1 MRCMRMM
8 VLAFSLLVLLA
19 SGAFANFVHKDVPD
33 DSNAIAF
40 DQRLLLLQAHEEY
53 IWPDA
58 IYSQQQINAQQSN
71 MIKDGWIAHNLSFT
85 LKALPREDN
94 NFVLPLLNRGLLNY
108 STGNYDKAYRYLLNA
123 QMSMED
129 LKQKSMTLAGERAK
143 IFKGE
148 HYERAMVSF
157 YLGLMLYEKGDY
169 ENARAMFSRTLECDR
184 ETVPDQKRLDKLAK
198 QYVRNI
204 DGGSEQEF
212 INIYTTL
219 GNDNRLAYYML
230 ARTYK
235 KLDQHRDSE
244 ISMDHADDWQDV
256 PAFVKEESCGV
267 FVDRADSFD
276 IRPPSGNPYAAKERL
291 EKDNLVV
298 LIQMGFAPAKQ
309 ASGWEGRKDILAP
322 REYPE
327 RKAVLYIDGERV
339 GEAYPLFN
347 LMHQAAPTVRTTKD
361 TAQTGK
367 AAGKFAVGIFAAVV
381 DQFIGTDLQG
391 VVQDKWSVAA
401 DTRRWGSL
409 PNEFK
414 LISAQ
419 VEPGLHTVTVLFY
432 DQDGNPLPHY
442 EQTHYFI
449 PAKKD
454 KETFL
459 VLRSLRDKCNTVRDF
474 YGSKMQSYNAKKN
487 EIVFN
492 AGDLAGIQVGQDLD
506 IIAFDLGDEKLN
518 QQFMK
523 EGYVQPGFTK
533 ITFLK
538 QRFDQQYKQS
548 TVTRVGVARISNL
561 TKSKAVCTLVEG
573 NLDPKKTYF
582 ITNYN
587 LPMPVI
593 KDENNYDTLQ
603 KGI

>member
-1 MRCMRMM
+1 MRCMRIM
-8 VLAFSLLVLLA
+8 VLAFCLLVLLA
-19 SGAFANFVHKDVPD
+19 SSAFANFVHKDVPD

-40 DQRLLLLQAHEEY
+40 DQRLLLRQADEEY
-53 IWPDA
+53 IWPDV
-58 IYSQQQINAQQSN
+58 IHSQQQIKAQKSN
-71 MIKDGWIAHNLSFT
+71 MIKDAWIAHNLSFT

-157 YLGLMLYEKGDY
+157 YLGLMLYDKGDY

-184 ETVPDQKRLDKLAK
+184 ETVPDKKRLNKLAK
-198 QYVRNI
+198 KYVREI
-204 DGGSEQEF
+204 DGGTEQQF
-212 INIYTTL
+212 IKIYTTL
-219 GNDNRLAYYML
+219 GNDHRLAYYML
-230 ARTYK
+230 ARTYN

-256 PAFVKEESCGV
+256 PAFIKEESCGV
-267 FVDRADSFD
+267 FVGKTNLLD
-276 IRPPSGNPYAAKERL
+276 IPPPPDNPYAAKEKL
-291 EKDNLVV
+291 EKDNLVI

-309 ASGWEGRKDILAP
+309 TSGFEGRKDILAP
-322 REYPE
+322 RDYLE
-327 RKAVLYIDGERV
+327 RKAVLYVDGKRV
-339 GEAYPLFN
+339 GEAYPIFN
-347 LMHQAAPTVRTTKD
+347 LMHQAAPTVRTLKD

-367 AAGKFAVGIFAAVV
+367 AAGKFLVGVFASVLSS
-381 DQFIGTDLQG
+381 DLG
-391 VVQDKWSVAA
+391 RLVRDKWSVAA

-409 PNEFK
+409 PNELQ
-414 LISAQ
+414 LISAR

-432 DQDGNPLPHY
+432 DQNGNPLPHY

-449 PAKKD
+449 PTKKD

-459 VLRSLRDKCNTVRDF
+459 VLRSLRDKCNTVKDF
-474 YGSKMQSYNAKKN
+474 YGSKIKSYNAKKN

-492 AGDLAGIQVGQDLD
+492 AKDLAGIQVGQNLD
-506 IIAFDLGDEKLN
+506 IITFALGDEKLN
-518 QQFMK
+518 QQFVK
-523 EGYVQPGFTK
+523 EGYVEPDFTN
-533 ITFLK
+533 IMLLK
-538 QRFDQQYKQS
+538 QKFDQKYKKS
-548 TVTRVGVARISNL
+548 TVTRVGVARVSKL
-561 TKSKAVCTLVEG
+561 TRSKAVCTLVEG
-573 NLDPKKTYF
+573 NLDSKKTYF
-582 ITNYN
+582 ISNYK
-587 LPMPVI
+587 LPIPVI
-593 KDENNYDTLQ
+593 KDENNYDILQ

>member
-1 MRCMRMM
+1 MRCMRIM
-8 VLAFSLLVLLA
+8 VLAFCLLVLLA

-40 DQRLLLLQAHEEY
+40 DQRLLLRQADEEY
-53 IWPDA
+53 IWPDV
-58 IYSQQQINAQQSN
+58 IHSQQQIKAQKSN
-71 MIKDGWIAHNLSFT
+71 MIKDAWIAHNLSFT

-157 YLGLMLYEKGDY
+157 YLGLMLYDKGDY

-184 ETVPDQKRLDKLAK
+184 ETVPDKKRLNKLAK
-198 QYVRNI
+198 QFTRKKK
-204 DGGSEQEF
+204 GGTEQEF
-212 INIYTTL
+212 MTIYQTL
-219 GNDNRLAYYML
+219 GNDHRLAYYML
-230 ARTYK
+230 ARTYN

-256 PAFVKEESCGV
+256 PAFIKEESCGV
-267 FVDRADSFD
+267 FVGKTNLLD
-276 IRPPSGNPYAAKERL
+276 IPPPPDNPYAAKEKL
-291 EKDNLVV
+291 EKDNLVI

-309 ASGWEGRKDILAP
+309 TSGFEGRKDILAP
-322 REYPE
+322 RDYLE
-327 RKAVLYIDGERV
+327 RKAVLYVDGKRV
-339 GEAYPLFN
+339 GEAYPIFN
-347 LMHQAAPTVRTTKD
+347 LMHQAAPTVRTLKD

-367 AAGKFAVGIFAAVV
+367 AAGKFLVGVFASVLSS
-381 DQFIGTDLQG
+381 DLG
-391 VVQDKWSVAA
+391 RLVRDKWSVAA

-409 PNEFK
+409 PNELQ
-414 LISAQ
+414 LISAR

-432 DQDGNPLPHY
+432 DQNGNPLPHY

-449 PAKKD
+449 PTKKD

-459 VLRSLRDKCNTVRDF
+459 VLRSLRDKCNTVKDF
-474 YGSKMQSYNAKKN
+474 YGSKIKSYNAKKN

-506 IIAFDLGDEKLN
+506 IITFDLGDEKLN
-518 QQFMK
+518 QQFIK

-533 ITFLK
+533 MTFLK
-538 QRFDQQYKQS
+538 QRFDQKYKQS

-582 ITNYN
+582 ITNYK
-587 LPMPVI
+587 LPVPVI

>member
-1 MRCMRMM
+1 MRCMRIM
-8 VLAFSLLVLLA
+8 VLAFCLLVLLA

-40 DQRLLLLQAHEEY
+40 DQRLLLRQAHEEY
-53 IWPDA
+53 IWPDT
-58 IYSQQQINAQQSN
+58 IYSQQQMKAQRSN

-108 STGNYDKAYRYLLNA
+108 STGNYDKAYRYLVNA

-157 YLGLMLYEKGDY
+157 YLGLMLYDKGDY
-169 ENARAMFSRTLECDR
+169 ENARAMFSRTLEYDR
-184 ETVPDQKRLDKLAK
+184 ETVPEQERLDKLAK
-198 QYVRNI
+198 KYTRKKK
-204 DGGSEQEF
+204 GGTEQEF
-212 INIYTTL
+212 MTIYQTL
-219 GNDNRLAYYML
+219 GNDHRLAYYML

-256 PAFVKEESCGV
+256 PAFIKEESFGG
-267 FVDRADSFD
+267 FLGRAHSFD
-276 IRPPSGNPYAAKERL
+276 PPPPPDNPYAAKERL
-291 EKDNLVV
+291 EKDNLVI

-309 ASGWEGRKDILAP
+309 TSGFEGRKDILAP
-322 REYPE
+322 RDYPE
-327 RKAVLYIDGERV
+327 RKTVLYVDGKRV
-339 GEAYPLFN
+339 GEAYPIFN
-347 LMHQAAPTVRTTKD
+347 LMHQAAPTVRTLKD

-367 AAGKFAVGIFAAVV
+367 AAGKFLVGIFASALSS
-381 DQFIGTDLQG
+381 DLG
-391 VVQDKWSVAA
+391 RLVRDKWSVAG

-409 PNEFK
+409 PNEFQ
-414 LISAQ
+414 LISAR

-432 DQDGNPLPHY
+432 DQNGNPLPHY

-449 PAKKD
+449 PTKKD

-492 AGDLAGIQVGQDLD
+492 ARDLAGIQVGQNLD
-506 IIAFDLGDEKLN
+506 IITFDLGDEKLN
-518 QQFMK
+518 QEFVK
-523 EGYVQPGFTK
+523 EGYVAPGFTN
-533 ITFLK
+533 IMILK
-538 QRFDQQYKQS
+538 QRFDQKYKKS
-548 TVTRVGVARISNL
+548 SITRVGVARVSKL
-561 TKSKAVCTLVEG
+561 TRSKAVCTLVEG
-573 NLDPKKTYF
+573 NLDSKKTYF
-582 ITNYN
+582 ISNYK

>member
-1 MRCMRMM
+1 MKHLRLM
-8 VLAFSLLVLLA
+8 VLAFSLLVVFA

-40 DQRLLLLQAHEEY
+40 DQRLLLRQAHEEY

-71 MIKDGWIAHNLSFT
+71 MIKDAWIAHNLSFT

-157 YLGLMLYEKGDY
+157 YLGLMLYHRGDY

-184 ETVPDQKRLDKLAK
+184 ETVPDKKRLEKMAK
-198 QYVRNI
+198 KYVRNI
-204 DGGSEQEF
+204 EGGTEEQF

-235 KLDQHRDSE
+235 KLDQQRDSE

-256 PAFVKEESCGV
+256 PDFVKEESCGV
-267 FVDRADSFD
+267 FLDRTNSFD
-276 IRPPSGNPYAAKERL
+276 IRPPSSNPYAAQERL
-291 EKDNLVV
+291 EKDNLVI

-309 ASGWEGRKDILAP
+309 TSGWEGRRDILAP
-322 REYPE
+322 RDYPE
-327 RKAVLYIDGERV
+327 RKAVLYVDGERV
-339 GEAYPLFN
+339 GEAYPIFN
-347 LMHQAAPTVRTTKD
+347 LMHQATPTVRTLKD
-361 TAQTGK
+361 SAQTGK
-367 AAGKFAVGIFAAVV
+367 AVGKFIVGVFAAAL
-381 DQFIGTDLQG
+381 GGRDLARI
-391 VVQDKWSVAA
+391 VQDKWSVAA

-449 PAKKD
+449 PTKKD
-454 KETFL
+454 DETFL

-474 YGSKMQSYNAKKN
+474 YGSKVQSYNAKKN
-487 EIVFN
+487 EIVF
-492 AGDLAGIQVGQDLD
+492 AAKDLAGIQVGQNLD
-506 IIAFDLGDEKLN
+506 IITFDLGDEKLN
-518 QQFMK
+518 QQFIK
-523 EGYVQPGFTK
+523 EGSVAPGVTTM
-533 ITFLK
+533 TFLK
-538 QRFDQQYKQS
+538 QKFDQKYKQS
-548 TVTRVGVARISNL
+548 TVTRVGVARIRNL
-561 TKSKAVCTLVEG
+561 TKKKAVCSLVEG

-582 ITNYN
+582 ITNYK

>member
-1 MRCMRMM
+1 MRCMRIM
-8 VLAFSLLVLLA
+8 VLAFCLLVLLA

-40 DQRLLLLQAHEEY
+40 DQRLLLRQAHEEY
-53 IWPDA
+53 IWPDV
-58 IYSQQQINAQQSN
+58 IHSQQQIKAQKSN
-71 MIKDGWIAHNLSFT
+71 MIKDAWIAHNLSFT

-157 YLGLMLYEKGDY
+157 YLGLMLYDKGDY

-184 ETVPDQKRLDKLAK
+184 ETVPDPKRLDKLAK
-198 QYVRNI
+198 KYVREI
-204 DGGSEQEF
+204 DGGTEQQF
-212 INIYTTL
+212 IKIYTTL
-219 GNDNRLAYYML
+219 GNDHRLAYYML
-230 ARTYK
+230 ARTYQ
-235 KLDQHRDSE
+235 KLDQLRDSE
-244 ISMDHADDWQDV
+244 ISMDHAGDWQDV
-256 PAFVKEESCGV
+256 PAFIKEESCGV
-267 FVDRADSFD
+267 FVDRANSFD
-276 IRPPSGNPYAAKERL
+276 IRPPSANPYAAKERL
-291 EKDNLVV
+291 EKDNLVI

-309 ASGWEGRKDILAP
+309 TSGWEGRKDILAP
-322 REYPE
+322 RDYPE
-327 RKAVLYIDGERV
+327 RKAVLYVDGKRV
-339 GEAYPLFN
+339 GEAYPIFN
-347 LMHQAAPTVRTTKD
+347 LMHQAAPTVRTLKD
-361 TAQTGK
+361 SAQTGK
-367 AAGKFAVGIFAAVV
+367 AAGKFMVGIFAAALGGRNLAR
-381 DQFIGTDLQG
+381 I
-391 VVQDKWSVAA
+391 VQDKWSVAA

-414 LISAQ
+414 LISAR

-432 DQDGNPLPHY
+432 DQNGNPLPHY

-449 PAKKD
+449 PTKKD

-459 VLRSLRDKCNTVRDF
+459 VLRSLRDKCNIVRDF

-492 AGDLAGIQVGQDLD
+492 ARDLAGIQVGQNLD
-506 IIAFDLGDEKLN
+506 IITFDLGDEKLN
-518 QQFMK
+518 QQFVK
-523 EGYVQPGFTK
+523 EDYVAPGFTN
-533 ITFLK
+533 IMILK
-538 QRFDQQYKQS
+538 QRFDQKYKKS
-548 TVTRVGVARISNL
+548 TITRVGVARVSKL
-561 TKSKAVCTLVEG
+561 TRNKAVCTLVEG
-573 NLDPKKTYF
+573 NLDSKKTYF
-582 ITNYN
+582 ISNYK

-603 KGI
+603 KGM